1 MEDRQIRHSCGASI
15 AIELLHGKRRIEILC
30 AMKTG
35 PVRLGQLTRLI
46 PSASKKV
53 LTENLRKMEASGL
66 IIRTE
71 VKGAVL
77 HVEYAL
83 VETIKGQTYLLLD
96 ELAKWA
102 EVVEEVPGR

>member
-1 MEDRQIRHSCGASI
+1 
-15 AIELLHGKRRIEILC
+15 
-30 AMKTG
+30 MKTG

-66 IIRTE
+66 IVRTE
-71 VKGAVL
+71 MKGSVL

-102 EVVEEVPGR
+102 ELVEEVPHR